1 MAGLKVAGSGGARIL
16 AVTACRAIGLAALL
30 AAALAPAGPARA
42 EKIANPTA
50 VFAGLDKITARITAF
65 EVPIGETVKFGALK
79 VTPRVCYSR
88 PPTEPPR
95 TTAFVEIDEIKLDK
109 SEDRIF
115 TGWMFA
121 SSPGLHAVQHPVFDI
136 WLTACKANAGAE
148 QQEAGTDEGSAPRG
162 AQ

>member
-1 MAGLKVAGSGGARIL
+1 MAGLKGANRRGAFI
-16 AVTACRAIGLAALL
+16 L
-30 AAALAPAGPARA
+30 AAAAFAALAMTGSARA
-42 EKIANPTA
+42 EKIANPVA

-95 TTAFVEIDEIKLDK
+95 TTAFVEIDEIKLDR

-121 SSPGLHAVQHPVFDI
+121 SSPGLHAVEHPVFDI
-136 WLTACKANAGAE
+136 WLTDCTANEEGERREGERDQGATP
-148 QQEAGTDEGSAPRG
+148 QP